1 MHFKLTTFFVL
12 RLLFFFF
19 FSSASP
25 SLPSETGRPA
35 SSPAA
40 THTSH
45 RPVSK
50 GCVFQ
55 PGSKIVD
62 LGFVKFKSNG
72 IKATLRTNPENT
84 GSKKK
89 AIFFVLLGGFAWI
102 FSEIKQG

>member
-1 MHFKLTTFFVL
+1 MDFLGDQTGIFFCF
-12 RLLFFFF
+12 R
-19 FSSASP
+19 
-25 SLPSETGRPA
+25 R
-35 SSPAA
+35 
-40 THTSH
+40 
-45 RPVSK
+45 R
-50 GCVFQ
+50 CVFQ